1 MCKELIFCKY
11 VYSIL
16 SYKLIEKI
24 TQTTKLSII
33 CVMNIVYVNM
43 CRVRDKVLYVACWRH
58 LISAQ

>member
-1 MCKELIFCKY
+1 MCKEL
-11 VYSIL
+11 IL
-16 SYKLIEKI
+16 SYKLIKKI